1 MRLGI
6 SGKGGAGKTT
16 IAAVLSRT
24 MARRGHQ
31 VIAIDCD
38 SDPNLAVNSGVSEER
53 FATLRPFLDHGI
65 RSVPVGKDPVELIA
79 DYGMTGPDG
88 VTLLLGARIK
98 RGGGG

>member
-16 IAAVLSRT
+16 IAALLSRT
-24 MARRGHQ
+24 LARQGHQ

-38 SDPNLAVNSGVSEER
+38 SDPNLAVNCGVSEEQFSR
-53 FATLRPFLDHGI
+53 LRPFLDHGI
-65 RSVPVGKDPVELIA
+65 RSVPVGKDPVELIT

-88 VTLLLGARIK
+88 VTLLLGARIE